1 MKGIIFFFLLCRTL
15 RDQRDQLDPL
25 HLGGNYED
33 VPHPSLGATD
43 STAPQHVPSTC
54 YKPITCLMHP
64 THVNR
69 REAASCSRRPE
80 LTDDFAPL
88 SSVPTLE
95 LTNKI
100 ETVSWTYWRQP

>member
-1 MKGIIFFFLLCRTL
+1 
-15 RDQRDQLDPL
+15 
-25 HLGGNYED
+25 
-33 VPHPSLGATD
+33 
-43 STAPQHVPSTC
+43 
-54 YKPITCLMHP
+54 MHP

-100 ETVSWTYWRQP
+100 ETELDLLATALKEMHPGLQDGASDQEIMLKQMWRKGSSPVLNLEEVNR